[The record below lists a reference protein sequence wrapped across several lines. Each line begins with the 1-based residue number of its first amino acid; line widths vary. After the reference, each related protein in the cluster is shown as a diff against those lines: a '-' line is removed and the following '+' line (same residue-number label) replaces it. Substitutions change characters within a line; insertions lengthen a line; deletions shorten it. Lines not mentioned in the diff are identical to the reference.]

1 MGVLYFSGRSPVC
14 FLREEV
20 LCVLGRG
27 LQAGPVL
34 SRRST
39 LSPLASASLHLVPRR
54 SPPSRPRPRPVP
66 RTAWPLSESAFVPR
80 RAVRGVPAA
89 KNSSQ
94 QERPGRASLRCPRPH
109 PPRALLVSCRLCPG
123 PGSVPA
129 RPSTRALGC
138 RASSRRAAVIRS
150 ERVQALTSPPPEAPT
165 GSRRFPLPPV
175 PHGVA
180 PSVPLHGLTAH
191 SLLAS
196 SMWAEPGPPLCGD
209 CFARHGRPP
218 GWRGGGL
225 CSDPWLLLSPAA
237 CSRPVPSAS
246 SAPLLWSDCWTT
258 VGFKSGSLFF
268 PYLHTLLRD
277 HIHFHG
283 FKYRLHN
290 NDF

>member
-1 MGVLYFSGRSPVC
+1 MGVLYFSGWSPVC

-66 RTAWPLSESAFVPR
+66 RTAWPPTESAFVPR
-80 RAVRGVPAA
+80 RAWGPSCKKQQPAGAAGPGVPPVSASA
-89 KNSSQ
+89 PSSRSPRLLPPLPWARL
-94 QERPGRASLRCPRPH
+94 RPSVAFH
-109 PPRALLVSCRLCPG
+109 PRAGLQGFLA
-123 PGSVPA
+123 A
-129 RPSTRALGC
+129 RCGDSLGTSASANISRPPS
-138 RASSRRAAVIRS
+138 
-150 ERVQALTSPPPEAPT
+150 PHW
-165 GSRRFPLPPV
+165 LPPLSPAV

-218 GWRGGGL
+218 GRRGGGL
-225 CSDPWLLLSPAA
+225 CSDPWLLSSPAA